1 MKKNKQAQSLTVSAS
16 YSITPNM
23 QRIEFTVDDIASFP
37 EHCAGQY
44 IKLMFTPRGT
54 TDLSLLSGEE
64 KPVLR
69 TYTIQA
75 FNPDTRQLTVDFV
88 KHQPI
93 AKNTLLS
100 PASGGHGHYFA
111 QHADVGDTISMMG
124 PNATKPIDLAAD
136 WFLFAADMT
145 SLPALG
151 NTLNALPDHAKGHVV
166 LELLSEEDLPS
177 LSLPEGMNL
186 QLAIKDKTPSLAAQ
200 VENLPWLKGTPFV
213 WCACEFST
221 MKTVRRYVADHHD
234 VDHTDCYFSSYWK
247 QGITE
252 DGHKILKRE
261 DSEAF
266 NK

>member
-23 QRIEFTVDDIASFP
+23 QRIEFIVDDIANFP
-37 EHCAGQY
+37 AHCAGQY
-44 IKLMFTPRGT
+44 IKLMFTPLGA
-54 TDLSLLSGEE
+54 TDLSLLSREE

-75 FNPDTRQLTVDFV
+75 FNPATLQLTVDFV

-93 AKNTLLS
+93 AKDTSLS
-100 PASGGHGHYFA
+100 SASGGHGHYFA
-111 QHADVGDTISMMG
+111 QHAKAGDMISVMG

-145 SLPALG
+145 SLPALS
-151 NTLNALPDHAKGHVV
+151 NILNALPEHAKGHVV

-177 LSLPEGMNL
+177 LSFPKGMNL
-186 QLAIKDKTPSLAAQ
+186 QLAIKDKTSFLAAQ
-200 VENLPWLKGTPFV
+200 IKQLPWLEGTPFV

-234 VDHTDCYFSSYWK
+234 VAHTDCYFSSYWK

>member
-1 MKKNKQAQSLTVSAS
+1 MKKNKQAQSLTVNAS

-23 QRIEFTVDDIASFP
+23 QRIEFTVDDIANFP
-37 EHCAGQY
+37 EQCAGQY
-44 IKLMFTPRGT
+44 IKLMFTPGGA
-54 TDLSLLSGEE
+54 TDLALLSGEE

-69 TYTIQA
+69 TYTISD
-75 FNPDTRQLTVDFV
+75 FNPVTRQLIVDFV
-88 KHQPI
+88 KHQPL
-93 AKNTLLS
+93 AKDTIIS
-100 PASGGHGHYFA
+100 TARGGHGHYFA
-111 QHADVGDTISMMG
+111 QHAGVGDSISMIG

-145 SLPALG
+145 SLPALS
-151 NTLNALPDHAKGHVV
+151 NLMNALPEHARGHVV

-177 LSLPEGMNL
+177 LTLPKGMNL

-213 WCACEFST
+213 WCACEFSA
-221 MKTVRRYVADHHD
+221 MKAVRRYVADHHD
-234 VDHTDCYFSSYWK
+234 VAHTHCYFSSYWK